1 MDWQTAVLIG
11 IGFLGGTI
19 TTSLRRTRQSDSIA
33 PAPTSFNAS
42 RSSTVSPSGS
52 DLSPQKPSATD
63 ASATAEAPTAAAE
76 APTNELAPVDTP
88 SDRPF
93 PSPSTI
99 QGTPPDDPQ
108 ALAYE
113 RLSQLERFK
122 SGFLART
129 AHELRSPINSVIGLH
144 QLILEGL
151 CETPDEEKQFTAE
164 AKEAAY
170 KVLQLFDT
178 IIAASKLDIG
188 REVPTLEPLALKTLF
203 KTLEELTHLQ
213 AANSNLR
220 LAFKPTD
227 LSVLSDLKW
236 LQMML
241 ISLLDDAIT
250 STKLGH
256 ITLDAAAEGE
266 FVLIKLEAERPAN
279 ELCVRL
285 DTSLYGREV
294 DLSNLSSVY
303 LSTGLTLAVAQE
315 MVKALHGE
323 LILPAA
329 AEAPIITVKLPASI

>member
-11 IGFLGGTI
+11 LGFLGGVI
-19 TTSLRRTRQSDSIA
+19 TTRLRRQPESVAPVTSMSLSTEGATVGTDTLA
-33 PAPTSFNAS
+33 PA
-42 RSSTVSPSGS
+42 
-52 DLSPQKPSATD
+52 KPSIPPD
-63 ASATAEAPTAAAE
+63 ED
-76 APTNELAPVDTP
+76 LTP
-88 SDRPF
+88 
-93 PSPSTI
+93 PSPAL
-99 QGTPPDDPQ
+99 QGTPPDDPK
-108 ALAYE
+108 ALSYE

-170 KVLQLFDT
+170 KVLQLFDI

-188 REVPTLEPLALKTLF
+188 REVPALEPIPLKTLF
-203 KTLEELTHLQ
+203 KTLEELTRLQ
-213 AANSNLR
+213 VANHNLR
-220 LAFKPTD
+220 LTLKPTD
-227 LSVLSDLKW
+227 LSVVSDLKW

-241 ISLLDDAIT
+241 ISLIDDAIT
-250 STKLGH
+250 STKLGD
-256 ITLDAAAEGE
+256 ITLEALADGE
-266 FVLIKLEAERPAN
+266 YVLLKIEADRPVG
-279 ELCVRL
+279 ELSVRL

-315 MVKALHGE
+315 MAKALNGE
-323 LILPAA
+323 LLLPTAN
-329 AEAPIITVKLPASI
+329 EAPIITVKLPATV

>member
-1 MDWQTAVLIG
+1 MGDALYLPKYLYIRIPMDWQTAVLIG
-11 IGFLGGTI
+11 LGFLGGAI
-19 TTSLRRTRQSDSIA
+19 TTSLRRTGQSETITSAAAA
-33 PAPTSFNAS
+33 PASDKTLDSPVSHNKAS
-42 RSSTVSPSGS
+42 
-52 DLSPQKPSATD
+52 
-63 ASATAEAPTAAAE
+63 TAPE
-76 APTNELAPVDTP
+76 
-88 SDRPF
+88 
-93 PSPSTI
+93 
-99 QGTPPDDPQ
+99 DPK

-151 CETPDEEKQFTAE
+151 CETPEEEKQFTGE

-188 REVPTLEPLALKTLF
+188 REVPTLEPIALKTLF

-220 LAFKPTD
+220 VTFKPTD
-227 LSVLSDLKW
+227 LSIASDLKW

-241 ISLLDDAIT
+241 ISLIDDAIT
-250 STKLGH
+250 STKLGY
-256 ITLDAAAEGE
+256 ITLEASADGE
-266 FVLIKLEAERPAN
+266 YVLLRLEADRPAS

-315 MVKALHGE
+315 MVKALNGE
-323 LILPAA
+323 LILPA
-329 AEAPIITVKLPASI
+329 ENDAPIITVKLPASV

>member
-11 IGFLGGTI
+11 LGFLGGVV
-19 TTSLRRTRQSDSIA
+19 TTSLRRPRQLESAAAA
-33 PAPTSFNAS
+33 PAAAPEPASLPEEDMRPQPT
-42 RSSTVSPSGS
+42 
-52 DLSPQKPSATD
+52 
-63 ASATAEAPTAAAE
+63 PT
-76 APTNELAPVDTP
+76 L
-88 SDRPF
+88 
-93 PSPSTI
+93 
-99 QGTPPDDPQ
+99 QGTPPDEPK

-151 CETPDEEKQFTAE
+151 CETPEEEKQFTAE

-188 REVPTLEPLALKTLF
+188 REVPTLEPIALKTLF
-203 KTLEELTHLQ
+203 QTLEELTHLQ
-213 AANSNLR
+213 AANSNVR
-220 LAFKPTD
+220 LTLKPTD
-227 LSVLSDLKW
+227 LSVVSDLKW

-241 ISLLDDAIT
+241 ISLIDDAIT
-250 STKLGH
+250 STKLGD
-256 ITLDAAAEGE
+256 ITLEAFEEGE
-266 FVLIKLEAERPAN
+266 YVILRLEADRPVDD
-279 ELCVRL
+279 LSVRL

-315 MVKALHGE
+315 MVKSLNGD
-323 LILPAA
+323 LLLPTAA
-329 AEAPIITVKLPASI
+329 DVPIITVKLPATM